1 MEEDKTIPCINLDG
15 GLISTESSI
24 SEEEE
29 SFGYIIR
36 FLDEMNLDLVFYDF
50 DVFKECKMDWLARF
64 EFNEKQIRSTVFKI
78 GKRMIFYSQRVML
91 EVVFLLTDLLHQCPG
106 TYLSL
111 LAYSLIDED
120 ILNGLRILLST
131 TCHLIIRSV
140 LIFIDLIVKQTRD
153 DFSRIILSV
162 KLNDKIEW
170 VGEQIVP
177 MNYLS
182 DPSLS
187 QKDTIIEDRLKI
199 KSKGFTIQS
208 THDLAKKI
216 LKTLAKPKG
225 ENK

>member
-1 MEEDKTIPCINLDG
+1 
-15 GLISTESSI
+15 
-24 SEEEE
+24 
-29 SFGYIIR
+29 
-36 FLDEMNLDLVFYDF
+36 
-50 DVFKECKMDWLARF
+50 
-64 EFNEKQIRSTVFKI
+64 
-78 GKRMIFYSQRVML
+78 ML

-131 TCHLIIRSV
+131 TCHLIIRSA